1 MYVSAHTARLALW
14 QRREDAQLQERLR
27 NDLGPLPDFLRAGPR
42 AVLARQLAT
51 PNFEFHIFAARVR
64 SVGLKIVCP
73 DYAEDKFCSGNPDK
87 LALARQTF
95 YLGEGRNGGYRTRS
109 HWLIDV
115 ERYDG
120 KPLRMIQTRWGE
132 GLVPF
137 HHRLLQQHFPGVEV
151 LDNSRWL
158 ARMGGQP
165 ARFWPKLLSLF
176 LCHGILFENFH
187 TQGHESEFT
196 RRIIRPAFQE
206 VTARYGLQPLIVPL
220 LPIARE
226 RDPYWSWYPSLL
238 EQEALRALPSP
249 TPATEDC
256 TFVPLPL
263 AAWGE
268 RHA

>member
-1 MYVSAHTARLALW
+1 MYVSAQTARLTLW
-14 QRREDAQLQERLR
+14 QRREDVQLQRRLR
-27 NDLGPLPDFLRAGPR
+27 DDLGPLPDFLRAGPR

-51 PNFEFHIFAARVR
+51 PNFEFHIFAARAR

-73 DYAEDKFCSGNPDK
+73 DYAADKFCSGNPDK

-95 YLGEGRNGGYRTRS
+95 FLGEGESGGYRTRS

-115 ERYDG
+115 ERFDG
-120 KPLRMIQTRWGE
+120 KPLRMIETLWGE
-132 GLVPF
+132 GLVSF

-151 LDNSRWL
+151 MDNSCWL

-165 ARFWPKLLSLF
+165 ARFWPRLLSLF
-176 LCHGILFENFH
+176 ICDGILFENFH

-196 RRIIRPAFQE
+196 RRIIRPAFAE
-206 VTARYGLQPLIVPL
+206 VTAHYGLQPLIVPL

-238 EQEALRALPSP
+238 EQEVLRGLQSP
-249 TPATEDC
+249 ILVAEDPA
-256 TFVPLPL
+256 FVPLPL

-268 RHA
+268 RHG